1 MKFARGKRTSDASP
15 TSSQASLLHSKPRAV
30 PCIINARCRS
40 LSSAHVLSHASAPQL
55 AAFCGG
61 HIHASG
67 PGPSSKCRMRAPLDA
82 RRACSDAGVEFL
94 VQLKKEEE
102 RTSRV

>member
-30 PCIINARCRS
+30 PCIIDARCRS
-40 LSSAHVLSHASAPQL
+40 LSSAHVLSHVSAHQL
-55 AAFCGG
+55 AGFCGG

-67 PGPSSKCRMRAPLDA
+67 PRQQVPHASTFA
-82 RRACSDAGVEFL
+82 RKARL
-94 VQLKKEEE
+94 Q
-102 RTSRV
+102 